1 VFWLALAGA
10 AACQRHRDT
19 LDRFAA
25 TLLLSSLPLAL
36 FSVWR
41 LVEGHDARATA
52 LLLLAVAY
60 GLPATALWRVPR
72 ARMLAEL
79 LGALAFVAVAVAPA
93 TYLSNGGL
101 LAAWTLEALALT
113 GFALRAGRRY
123 QAVGL
128 AYFAL
133 AALHALAYETP
144 LSHLF
149 VERPDP
155 AQHAGGVVL
164 LAASLAVAAGLLRH
178 QDRLVPRL
186 DLVLA
191 AGAGVLAVYLA
202 SLGLLDASQSLG
214 AAGVHAKFQ
223 RGETLVSALW
233 ALVALSALTAGLLRD
248 LRDLRRGGL
257 VLLAVALAK
266 LFLFDL
272 SQLSSLARAASF
284 LTVGVALLS
293 GGFLV
298 QRLARSSLGGAASRT

>member
-1 VFWLALAGA
+1 
-10 AACQRHRDT
+10 
-19 LDRFAA
+19 
-25 TLLLSSLPLAL
+25 
-36 FSVWR
+36 
-41 LVEGHDARATA
+41 
-52 LLLLAVAY
+52 
-60 GLPATALWRVPR
+60 
-72 ARMLAEL
+72 
-79 LGALAFVAVAVAPA
+79 
-93 TYLSNGGL
+93 
-101 LAAWTLEALALT
+101 
-113 GFALRAGRRY
+113 
-123 QAVGL
+123 VGL

-178 QDRLVPRL
+178 QDLLVPRL